1 MVKKEPC
8 RVQGFFTFWGFC
20 PGFVFWRYQRAC
32 VAACSLISSSWSFIE
47 SQCMVTGVSTAFNA
61 TGGRLFSLKKAR
73 NSSSCWLEKPFRTI
87 ISSWKFCPRL
97 NTEFCAN
104 PGISNKN
111 PRLYRYSDGC
121 TIRREIFCL
130 FKYLRIW
137 RRRFSSLKLYSK
149 ICASDMAKSPLAC
162 KI

>member
-97 NTEFCAN
+97 NTGFFAN
-104 PGISNKN
+104 PGISNKIQGS
-111 PRLYRYSDGC
+111 PGTLTVAPSAG
-121 TIRREIFCL
+121 
-130 FKYLRIW
+130 K
-137 RRRFSSLKLYSK
+137 SSVCSN
-149 ICASDMAKSPLAC
+149 ICGSGAGGFHL
-162 KI
+162 